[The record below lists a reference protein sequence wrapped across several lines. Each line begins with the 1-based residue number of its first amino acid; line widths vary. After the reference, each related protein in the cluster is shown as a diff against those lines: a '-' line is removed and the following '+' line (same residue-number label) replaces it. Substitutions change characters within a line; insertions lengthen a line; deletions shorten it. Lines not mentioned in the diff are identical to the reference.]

1 MKRFFV
7 VMLLLF
13 LALFSFSACD
23 MQKGDTDSSVQIQQG
38 MGGQGEQT
46 NGGDEQAGGNE
57 TENNGSE
64 EEKPKPVKPITN
76 GGNINFN

>member
-13 LALFSFSACD
+13 VALFSFSACD
-23 MQKGDTDSSVQIQQG
+23 MQKGDTDSSVQTEQG
-38 MGGQGEQT
+38 TGGEET
-46 NGGDEQAGGNE
+46 NGGDEQTGGNE
-57 TENNGSE
+57 TENNESE
-64 EEKPKPVKPITN
+64 EGKPKPVKPITN

>member
-1 MKRFFV
+1 MKKFFV

-13 LALFSFSACD
+13 VALFSFSACD

-38 MGGQGEQT
+38 TGGQEET
-46 NGGDEQAGGNE
+46 NGGDAQTGGNE
-57 TENNGSE
+57 TTNNES

-76 GGNINFN
+76 GGSINFN

>member
-13 LALFSFSACD
+13 VALFSFSACD
-23 MQKGDTDSSVQIQQG
+23 MQKGDTDSSVQTEQG
-38 MGGQGEQT
+38 TGGEET
-46 NGGDEQAGGNE
+46 NGGDEQTGGNE
-57 TENNGSE
+57 TENNESE
-64 EEKPKPVKPITN
+64 GKPKPVKPITN

>member
-13 LALFSFSACD
+13 VALFSFSACNLPKWD
-23 MQKGDTDSSVQIQQG
+23 AGSSEQTQQG
-38 MGGQGEQT
+38 T
-46 NGGDEQAGGNE
+46 GDKEETGGNE
-57 TENNGSE
+57 TEDDESE
-64 EEKPKPVKPITN
+64 DGKPKPVKPITN